1 MGFAAHLFYRA
12 DTTKSDMDT
21 DHLHADIEG
30 RLAGALPA
38 VEVLA
43 CEQLGRDRLRVTIDH
58 PDGVDLDLCERVT
71 HELSDLLTR
80 YGLEV
85 SSPGPERPL
94 SKPDHFRRFLGRRAR
109 VRTREPRDGHRS
121 FTGELVGASDAEVTV
136 AAGTGI
142 VTIPYADI
150 VRGNLL
156 DGSPDADGGSTDD
169 TGNGGNR

>member
-12 DTTKSDMDT
+12 DTINENMDT
-21 DHLHADIEG
+21 DQLHADIEA
-30 RLAGALPA
+30 RLAGTLPA
-38 VEVLA
+38 VELLA
-43 CEQLGRDRLRVTIDH
+43 YEQLGRDRLRVTIDH

-71 HELSDLLTR
+71 HELGDLLTR

-94 SKPDHFRRFLGRRAR
+94 SRPDHFRRFLGRRAR
-109 VRTREPRDGHRS
+109 VRTREPHDGHRS

-136 AAGTGI
+136 AAGTGV

-150 VRGNLL
+150 ARGHLL
-156 DGSPDADGGSTDD
+156 SSSPDSEGGSTDD